1 MISVLFVCMG
11 NICRSPMAEGVFR
24 DLVVKAGLGDQ
35 FVIDSVGMGAW
46 HVGEPAH
53 RGTLAVLKAHG
64 ITYDGRSRQIHR
76 DDLKTFQCILL
87 ADRETQSAF
96 RRFGSVEGAKVDL
109 MLGAAHRAGL
119 LKTDEV
125 PDPYYVGNFE
135 AVYDLV
141 LVGCKALLEEIINEH
156 GLSKST

>member
-24 DLVVKAGLGDQ
+24 DLVAKAGLSDQ

-46 HVGEPAH
+46 HVGEAAH

-64 ITYDGRSRQIHR
+64 IAYDGRSRQISR
-76 DDLKTFQCILL
+76 DDLKFHYILL

-96 RRFGSVEGAKVDL
+96 RRFGTPDGVQVDL

-135 AVYDLV
+135 QVYDLV
-141 LVGCKALLEEIINEH
+141 LVGCQTLLDQIRATHQI
-156 GLSKST
+156 